1 MLEENT
7 GNRKDFLLQV
17 LRLHSLKH
25 QWFILNGEIQWIFLL
40 VKLNLLNFNF
50 EIIKASLAPHFPR
63 NQVTEKEH

>member
-1 MLEENT
+1 MLEDDT
-7 GNRKDFLLQV
+7 GNLKDFPSQV

-40 VKLNLLNFNF
+40 GKLNLLNFNF
-50 EIIKASLAPHFPR
+50 EIIKASQAPLFPR